1 MVIPTT
7 DTTFDVLQYHIHA
20 GSDHSLDNMHFGADM
35 HIVHKNRNGDD
46 LAVLGMFLEPSNDEN
61 TGLFDVLIAGLED
74 VAQTTT
80 KACQSNQTGGTTT
93 QGIRTRRAR
102 YLQDVY
108 NPYTKLPANSTMYY
122 YSGSLTTPPC
132 SEIVSWNV
140 VDTPISLSIIEYK
153 SIVDLI
159 LSFTDPATCL
169 PASVHSPS
177 GYTSRPVQPLNG
189 RTITHFCPKGTE
201 SRFDTLVSL
210 PTTEGKDSN
219 TTSAGYAPIM
229 TMAFALT
236 IIATTM
242 L

>member
-7 DTTFDVLQYHIHA
+7 DTIFDVLQYHIHV
-20 GSDHSLDNMHFGADM
+20 GSDHTLDNMNFGADM

-74 VAQTTT
+74 VAAATTE
-80 KACQSNQTGGTTT
+80 ACQSNQTDGVAT
-93 QGIRTRRAR
+93 QGVRSRRAR

-108 NPYTKLPANSTMYY
+108 NPYTKLPANATMYY

-140 VDTPISLSIIEYK
+140 VDTPVSISVREYK
-153 SIVDLI
+153 SIIDLI
-159 LSFTDPATCL
+159 LNYVDPEICL
-169 PASVHSPS
+169 PASVFSPS

-189 RTITHFCPKGTE
+189 RTITHMCPTGTE
-201 SRFDTLVSL
+201 SRFETLNSESS
-210 PTTEGKDSN
+210 TKEND
-219 TTSAGYAPIM
+219 TSAAFTPF
-229 TMAFALT
+229 TTVAFALT
-236 IIATTM
+236 LIATAVYI
-242 L
+242 